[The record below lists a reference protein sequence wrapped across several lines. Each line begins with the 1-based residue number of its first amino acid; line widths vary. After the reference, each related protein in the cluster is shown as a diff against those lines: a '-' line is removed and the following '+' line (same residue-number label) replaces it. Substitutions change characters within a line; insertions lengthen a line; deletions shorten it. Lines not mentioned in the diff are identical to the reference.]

1 LYQTASA
8 VEAEVV
14 EVLYDLIQVLLVV
27 DQVEAEVEEVNLA
40 VLSH

>member
-27 DQVEAEVEEVNLA
+27 DQVEAEVEVVNLA